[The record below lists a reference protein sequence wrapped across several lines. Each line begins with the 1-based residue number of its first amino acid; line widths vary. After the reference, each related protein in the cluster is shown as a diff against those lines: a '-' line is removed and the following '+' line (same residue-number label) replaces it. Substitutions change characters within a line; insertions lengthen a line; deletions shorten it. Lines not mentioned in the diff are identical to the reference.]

1 LKAIATTDELS
12 GGRYFLHL
20 LLFVV
25 TVSNSNARFNNFVA
39 VNSKVLYHKL
49 LSARLISRSDWVA
62 FALFAAIFI
71 GQTSILFETEVHL
84 QKSSKLCYREAA
96 PSSQSDLLQ
105 PSQADHHIQTR
116 SFLLSLRPAEYL
128 LGDFQLVEDLVSK
141 SFYSVN
147 HFPREANHLIL
158 RVFRI

>member
-1 LKAIATTDELS
+1 MPLIVRCWIE
-12 GGRYFLHL
+12 
-20 LLFVV
+20 
-25 TVSNSNARFNNFVA
+25 SNARFNNFVS

-49 LSARLISRSDWVA
+49 ISARLISRSDWVA

-84 QKSSKLCYREAA
+84 QKSSELCYRAA
-96 PSSQSDLLQ
+96 SPSSQPDQLQ

-116 SFLLSLRPAEYL
+116 SFEMSLGPADYLVGDLQLL
-128 LGDFQLVEDLVSK
+128 EDLVSK

-147 HFPREANHLIL
+147 HFPREASHLVL
-158 RVFRI
+158 RIFRIWFSVIIPD